1 MSLTKRLKTS
11 HHYDINQY
19 QDNNNLL
26 SLIQEVI
33 NELIKQVEYDNSQS
47 LTQDDNLDSS
57 LSSSYYN
64 EESNFVFKN
73 LCIVCGVDMGD
84 MNGRQLC
91 GKWRCTGLCLKC
103 DNFDCDGYCQL

>member
-1 MSLTKRLKTS
+1 MNSTKKLKTS
-11 HHYDINQY
+11 HHNKSNQHSY
-19 QDNNNLL
+19 NNGDLL
-26 SLIQEVI
+26 FLIQEII
-33 NELIKQVEYDNSQS
+33 NEIIDQIEENYNNS
-47 LTQDDNLDSS
+47 LTEDDNLDSS
-57 LSSSYYN
+57 LSSSDYN

-103 DNFDCDGYCQL
+103 DNFDCNGCC